1 VAELTKR
8 WRDLLE
14 RRTSTPPPEPV
25 TPLTPEE
32 PVRVGVRLPD
42 QLYEACSDS
51 LTESLRAQLSTLAA
65 EFSPDRVLEVTV
77 QPADGSST
85 AASVTIDR
93 RPVAYLRTEQLR
105 PEHAAEQL
113 LDSAMSRILRRLPLL
128 AGPSVRARSTAAYLM
143 TLGCRVPAGTAP
155 DAFDAD
161 DAEQLINSRTGEE
174 IVLEVAAPTMRRV
187 EGADRAMVEFRE
199 AEFRKQGVVYP
210 DVHVVLTDDRP
221 GSVQLRLNDVTLPVR
236 RLSAD
241 AGWNDVVRYIGAE
254 LASRRYWF
262 VRLRDVARL
271 MDEELLY
278 AYPDLIAVATANYS
292 RPQVTACMREL
303 VRSSKRMRNL
313 ARILWLLIDAGGSP
327 AGSDILRL
335 SESPLLPKTRHRPSA
350 ESDPIVQA
358 VRVRKLAAE
367 EAWRLGNYRLPKHA
381 VRLAPGIEEEL
392 VARDPAEDPEALV
405 RAEWA
410 AVRAVATMPAAERVI
425 TRTVEAL
432 GPVRRVLQAV
442 ENAPHVRASHELP
455 PDADIDALPV
465 LTDPEAAG

>member
-1 VAELTKR
+1 MAELTR
-8 WRDLLE
+8 RLRDLWE
-14 RRTSTPPPEPV
+14 ERTSGSPPQAV
-25 TPLTPEE
+25 THPMPDE
-32 PVRVGVRLPD
+32 PVRVGVWLPD
-42 QLYEACSDS
+42 QLYAACADS
-51 LTESLRAQLSTLAA
+51 LTESLREQLPALLA
-65 EFSPDRVLEVTV
+65 EFSVNRTLEVTP
-77 QPADGSST
+77 QTADRSGS
-85 AASVTIDR
+85 AASVTIDQ

-105 PEHAAEQL
+105 PECAAEQL
-113 LDSAMSRILRRLPLL
+113 LDSVMSRILRRLPLL
-128 AGPSVRARSTAAYLM
+128 AGPGVGARSTAAYLM
-143 TLGCRVPAGTAP
+143 TLGCRVPDGTAT

-161 DAEQLINSRTGEE
+161 AAEQLIDTRTDEE
-174 IVLEVAAPTMRRV
+174 IVLEVATPTMRRV
-187 EGADRAMVEFRE
+187 GGADRAMVEFRE

-210 DVHVVLTDDRP
+210 DVRVVLTDDRP

-236 RLSAD
+236 HLGAD

-271 MDEELLY
+271 LDKELMY
-278 AYPDLIAVATANYS
+278 AYPDLVAVATANYS

-313 ARILWLLIDAGGSP
+313 PRILWLLVDAGGSP

-367 EAWRLGNYRLPKHA
+367 EAWRLGNYRLPEHA
-381 VRLAPGIEEEL
+381 VRLAPDIEQGL
-392 VARDPAEDPEALV
+392 VAADPAGDPEALV

-410 AVRAVATMPAAERVI
+410 AVRAVATMPEAERVI

-442 ENAPHVRASHELP
+442 ENVPHVRASHELP
-455 PDADIDALPV
+455 PDADVDALPV
-465 LTDPEAAG
+465 LADPEASE